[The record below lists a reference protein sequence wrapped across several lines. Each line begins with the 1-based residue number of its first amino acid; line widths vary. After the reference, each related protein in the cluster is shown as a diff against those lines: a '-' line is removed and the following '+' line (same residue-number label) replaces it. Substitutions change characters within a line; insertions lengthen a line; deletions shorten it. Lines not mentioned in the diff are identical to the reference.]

1 FGDRSRAM
9 RITQLKISNYKSL
22 RSVEFAPP
30 PLSVVVGAN
39 AAGKSNLADCFD
51 FIADVYRHGLETA
64 VQRKGGYENIAF
76 RRQRRS
82 RQPIEIRLSVELS
95 DEEVWR
101 SMELEETSDAVSGA

>member
-1 FGDRSRAM
+1 M

-30 PLSVVVGAN
+30 PLSVIVGAN
-39 AAGKSNLADCFD
+39 AAGKSNLADCLD

-82 RQPIEIRLSVELS
+82 RQPIGIQLVAEFSAQDLEDYNPNMHVRTGLRLEHSF
-95 DEEVWR
+95 
-101 SMELEETSDAVSGA
+101 AF